1 MADSN
6 AEFPTTIGADAV
18 FKGELSFEK
27 GVQLLGRFEGQIK
40 TKGQLLVAEGATL
53 QGDIQAGTIRVDG
66 KINGNVIA
74 DAKVQLTAS
83 ARVEGDLQAARL
95 EVAEGAIMVGRCT
108 IGVNGK
114 AGQAAGPIKSA
125 STGVVTPAKGKLPE
139 PVPAK
144 R

>member
-18 FKGELSFEK
+18 FKGELHFEK

-40 TKGQLLVAEGATL
+40 TEGQLLIAEGATL

-66 KINGNVIA
+66 KISGNVVA

-83 ARVEGDLQAARL
+83 ARVEGDVQAARL
-95 EVAEGAIMVGRCT
+95 EVAEGATLVGRCT

-114 AGQAAGPIKSA
+114 TAQAAGPIKSA
-125 STGVVTPAKGKLPE
+125 STDVLTPAKGKVPE
-139 PVPAK
+139 VIPAK